1 MAYSANQYN
10 YATPLSSA
18 DVDRGSSVVDH
29 KYFTLSDNTLDG
41 SFHPIADS
49 VGLWGTSLSDIDG
62 TLPEPFEL
70 TYTGTLTVNAF
81 RLYGSQYAFPV
92 DFYVGFYSG
101 AHLVYSISEVGNSNA
116 DYVHY
121 LPRTVEVDSYTVTI
135 TKISASNHTVRLY
148 KVYNP
153 WYIKRSDAV
162 VLTASCE
169 SVASELITKSSQ
181 DFAMI
186 VDTPTS
192 HILNKI
198 EPTGDTL
205 LVGAEDAGRLTNVH
219 TKMKE
224 PSRRVYGKVYVTY
237 TDPMLSVETNVQ
249 TSPGAHNSE
258 PLQLLDGDIET
269 DGSFFTLYE
278 NDLTGNYRVSDQYSQ
293 VGWTSAAISDENGNF
308 ADPAPFVRINFAE
321 RPIVDLPITF
331 DDSRGVVV
339 KDFSVEFIR
348 VDGTSV
354 LRSYTDNTQS
364 AVTVPGSVP
373 DVVAVVITVYRI
385 SKAGY
390 PVTILEA
397 PVLSTIEYVGYAD
410 KSDLVSIDMLEELT
424 YDDDIEAL
432 GGVSANKVT
441 VILNNSNREFFFN
454 NPNSLVAT
462 SLRRNRKIVPWLG
475 TEIKPGEIE
484 WHTLGTYWSYNWD
497 VPVEGLTAKVIGFDT
512 IGLLDTTSF
521 VEHQM
526 QINMS
531 IGQLIEYVLNDAK
544 KQLDF
549 ITYKIDPELYGVVVP
564 YAWFEPKSHTAALRR
579 ISRCYPMHIYC
590 DRNGV
595 ICAAP
600 QKLKLDYYYDVWSD
614 STNVISKRYQSLHTT
629 LPNIINVAVK
639 NLAMLANEDL
649 VKDELVFNVSD
660 IAERTL
666 NFNKPY
672 VDNIVVTVDCDDTV
686 QYSYKVYSWGI
697 EFTFIGDGE
706 VRAIQC
712 VGVALDASNTTT
724 LSYRDA
730 QSVRLN
736 GAVTRDISS
745 DFIQTVRLARE
756 LISRIQGLSALD
768 KFDATVDYRGD
779 IALSINDPILLL
791 NGIAPDNRYNIKRH
805 ELFWNGGLSGSAY
818 LNT

>member
-1 MAYSANQYN
+1 M
-10 YATPLSSA
+10 
-18 DVDRGSSVVDH
+18 VVD
-29 KYFTLSDNTLDG
+29 
-41 SFHPIADS
+41 
-49 VGLWGTSLSDIDG
+49 TS
-62 TLPEPFEL
+62 
-70 TYTGTLTVNAF
+70 A
-81 RLYGSQYAFPV
+81 
-92 DFYVGFYSG
+92 
-101 AHLVYSISEVGNSNA
+101 
-116 DYVHY
+116 
-121 LPRTVEVDSYTVTI
+121 
-135 TKISASNHTVRLY
+135 
-148 KVYNP
+148 
-153 WYIKRSDAV
+153 
-162 VLTASCE
+162 
-169 SVASELITKSSQ
+169 
-181 DFAMI
+181 
-186 VDTPTS
+186 S

-205 LVGAEDAGRLTNVH
+205 LVGAESAGKLTNVH

-224 PSRRVYGKVYVTY
+224 PSRRVYGKVHITY

-249 TSPGAHNSE
+249 TSPGAYNSE
-258 PLQLLDGDIET
+258 PLQLLDGEIET
-269 DGSFFTLYE
+269 DSSFFTLYE
-278 NDLTGNYRVSDQYSQ
+278 NDLTGNYKVSDQYSQ

-339 KDFSVEFIR
+339 NDFSVEFIR
-348 VDGTSV
+348 ADGTSV
-354 LRSYTDNTQS
+354 FRTYTDNTRS
-364 AVTVPGSVP
+364 VVTVPCPTPEDIPSVISDTITVP
-373 DVVAVVITVYRI
+373 ALVSDVVAVVITVYRI

-441 VILNNSNREFFFN
+441 VVLDNSNREFFFN
-454 NPNSLVAT
+454 NQNSLVAT

-521 VEHQM
+521 VDHQM
-526 QINMS
+526 QINKS
-531 IGQLIEYVLNDAK
+531 VGQLIEYVLNDAK

-549 ITYKIDPELYGVVVP
+549 ITYRIDPELYGIVVP

-579 ISRCYPMHIYC
+579 ISGCYPMHIYC
-590 DRNGV
+590 NRDGV

-600 QKLKLDYYYDVWSD
+600 QKLKLNYYYDVWSD

-629 LPNIINVAVK
+629 LPNVVNVTVK
-639 NLAMLANEDL
+639 KPMLVANEEL
-649 VKDELVFNVSD
+649 VKDELAFVVD
-660 IAERTL
+660 GPVERSF

-672 VDNIVVTVDCDDTV
+672 IADMTVIVDLDPTVLYT
-686 QYSYKVYSWGI
+686 YSLYSWGI
-697 EFTFIGDGE
+697 EINFTGTGE
-706 VRAIQC
+706 VRSIRCIGA
-712 VGVALDASNTTT
+712 ALDVSNTTT
-724 LSYRDA
+724 LSHRDA

-745 DFIQTVRLARE
+745 DFIQTAELARE
-756 LISRIQGLSALD
+756 LISRIQGLSVLD

>member
-10 YATPLSSA
+10 YATPLSGA
-18 DVDRGSSVVDH
+18 DISHDSSVADY
-29 KYFTLSDNTLDG
+29 KYFTLSDNVLDG
-41 SFHPIADS
+41 SFHPIAGN
-49 VGLWGTSLSDIDG
+49 VGLWGTYVPDIDG
-62 TLPEPFEL
+62 ALREPFVI
-70 TYTGTLTVNAF
+70 TYTGNVTVSTF
-81 RLYGSQYAFPV
+81 RLRGSEYAFPV
-92 DFYVGFYSG
+92 DFYVEFYHQG
-101 AHLVYSISEVGNSNA
+101 RLAYTISEVGNTTA

-121 LPRTVEVDSYTVTI
+121 LPRAVDATEYIITI
-135 TKISASNHTVRLY
+135 TRSSSSSRTVRIY
-148 KVYNP
+148 NAYNP
-153 WYIKRSDAV
+153 WYVKRSDT
-162 VLTASCE
+162 VLLEATCE
-169 SVASELITKSSQ
+169 SIASELITKVSRDS
-181 DFAMI
+181 I
-186 VDTPTS
+186 VVTELPVS
-192 HILNKI
+192 HITNNI
-198 EPTGDTL
+198 DVVSDRL
-205 LVGAEDAGRLTNVH
+205 LVHGTSGSTLTNVH
-219 TKMKE
+219 TRMKE
-224 PSRRVYGKVYVTY
+224 PSRRVYGKVYITY
-237 TDPMLSVETNVQ
+237 TDPMLSVETNIK
-249 TSPGAHNSE
+249 TSPGAYNGE
-258 PLQLLDGDIET
+258 PLQLLDGSVET

-278 NDLTGNYRVSDQYSQ
+278 NNLTGSYKVSDPYSH

-331 DDSRGVVV
+331 DYSRGVVV
-339 KDFSVEFIR
+339 KDFSVELIR
-348 VDGTSV
+348 ADGTSV
-354 LRSYTDNTQS
+354 IRSYTDNTLS
-364 AVTVPGSVP
+364 VVTVPGSIT
-373 DVVAVVITVYRI
+373 DVIAVIITVYRI

-390 PVTILEA
+390 PVTILES

-410 KSDLVSIDMLEELT
+410 RSDLINIDMLEELT
-424 YDDDIEAL
+424 YDDDVEAL
-432 GGVSANKVT
+432 GGISANKVT
-441 VILNNSNREFFFN
+441 VILDNSSREFFFN
-454 NPNSLVAT
+454 NPKSLIAT

-475 TEIKPGEIE
+475 VEIKPGEIE

-521 VEHQM
+521 VDHQM

-531 IGQLIEYVLNDAK
+531 VGRLIEYVLNDAK

-549 ITYKIDPELYGVVVP
+549 VTYKIDPTLYSVIIP

-579 ISRCYPMHIYC
+579 ISSCYPMHIYC
-590 DRNGV
+590 DRDGV

-600 QKLKLDYYYDVWSD
+600 QKLKLDYYYDAWSD

-629 LPNIINVAVK
+629 LPNVINVTVK
-639 NLAMLANEDL
+639 NLAVLADEDL
-649 VKDELVFNVSD
+649 VKDEFVFSVSD
-660 IAERTL
+660 IQERTL

-672 VDNIVVTVDCDDTV
+672 IEGVVVTVDCDDTV
-686 QYSYKVYSWGI
+686 KYEYTVYSWGI
-697 EFTFIGDGE
+697 EFTFAGDGE

-712 VGVALDASNTTT
+712 VGVALDTGNNTT

-736 GAVTRDISS
+736 GAVTRNISS
-745 DFIQTVRLARE
+745 DFIQTAALARE
-756 LISRIQGLSALD
+756 LISRIQGLSVLD